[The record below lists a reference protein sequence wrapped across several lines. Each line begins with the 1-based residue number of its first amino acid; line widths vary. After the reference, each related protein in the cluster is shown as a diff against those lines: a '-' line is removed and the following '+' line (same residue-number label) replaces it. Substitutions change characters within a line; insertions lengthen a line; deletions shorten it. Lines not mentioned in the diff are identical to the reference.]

1 MSRTGVMAWAP
12 EPCIRCGKRFEVDSS
27 VYRRQPK
34 TCRACVGAQGGREKP
49 ADPVAMLRIQQI
61 LNKSTQ
67 AWADAPDPERQANAS
82 CPTCGAA
89 AEHTIQDLADA
100 HLRQETWRC
109 LADGPRCRL
118 TVRQVP
124 LDTLPALINREEP
137 APMPTHQAPPVDQV
151 DEDAPYRVEV
161 TPKPRVCE
169 CGCEKEPKLG
179 RRFASRSCVGKTT
192 SANLVARNRELRAS
206 GVVLGGRKK
215 SSPPPAGEQ
224 APAQPDPPPAG
235 EGNTPVPPPIA
246 DPLDK
251 PKLCDCGCGRPCLGV
266 RRWATNE
273 CNPVASPHAIAKAYL
288 RKLTPAGRQAL
299 LDLIAAEERCSELGV
314 R

>member
-49 ADPVAMLRIQQI
+49 ADPVAMRRIQRT
-61 LNKSTQ
+61 LNETRE
-67 AWADAPDPERQANAS
+67 AWADAPDPERKANAS

-89 AEHTIQDLADA
+89 AEHAIQDLADA

-109 LADGPRCRL
+109 LADGPRCRP
-118 TVRQVP
+118 TVKHSEI
-124 LDTLPALINREEP
+124 PAEEP
-137 APMPTHQAPPVDQV
+137 VPMNQAP
-151 DEDAPYRVEV
+151 EK
-161 TPKPRVCE
+161 TCE
-169 CGCEKEPKLG
+169 CGCGKAPNPG
-179 RRFASRSCVGKTT
+179 RRFASRACVGRTT
-192 SANLVARNRELRAS
+192 SAAMVSRNRELRAA
-206 GVVLGGRKK
+206 GVILGGRKK
-215 SSPPPAGEQ
+215 SSPAPAGEQ